1 MDSTRGSHDALTVSA
16 ASRTTRLRA
25 VQAESAMQAETLCS
39 VIGGLEAQT
48 STGALIGASLLVASI
63 AVIAWLADAFASL
76 AGTMHAALLR

>member
-1 MDSTRGSHDALTVSA
+1 
-16 ASRTTRLRA
+16 
-25 VQAESAMQAETLCS
+25 MQAETLCS